1 MRIGRKLCDRQG
13 CKQVHFLY
21 PDLKPAHALRDGND
35 PWEDGYEI
43 FIPDSQE
50 REATCTRCGANVVVP
65 PKIVLSLAVNEYEDW
80 ILETVSNE
88 D

>member
-1 MRIGRKLCDRQG
+1 MSTVWQLGPLPG
-13 CKQVHFLY
+13 
-21 PDLKPAHALRDGND
+21 LKDHPLRARDGYS

-43 FIPDSQE
+43 FIPGSEE
-50 REATCTRCGANVVVP
+50 RESSCTRCGANVVVP
-65 PKIVLSLAVNEYEDW
+65 PKIVLSLDLNEYEDW